1 MKKLPPSAEIPL
13 NACGHHMTVLRQFGP
28 PLQWPVET
36 LNPGI
41 AAKAIAQPWYDFLV
55 ETDFDHGDEVSFYYR
70 PFDKVWEIVI
80 RRQKDWDDSDT
91 H

>member
-1 MKKLPPSAEIPL
+1 
-13 NACGHHMTVLRQFGP
+13 MTVLRQFGP